1 MIKNKQ
7 VNLWRGND
15 PPPTLYH
22 IWFKD
27 EKVLLRYDEEAKD
40 WVVFLDSGRISEVI
54 AQFLDTID
62 SMSVNGHLISESPV
76 LDGSDLLVGS
86 NGHYVKENDTLQ
98 EATLKL
104 DSLLTTKIYG
114 Q

>member
-7 VNLWRGND
+7 VNLWRGNEE
-15 PPPTLYH
+15 PPTLYH

-27 EKVLLRYDEEAKD
+27 EQLLLRYDEEVKD
-40 WVVFLDSGRISEVI
+40 WVVFLDSGHIVDIITE
-54 AQFLDTID
+54 FLNTID
-62 SMSVNGHLISESPV
+62 SMSINGHPLSDSPV
-76 LDGSDLLVGS
+76 LDGSDLLVGQ
-86 NGHYVKENDTLQ
+86 NGHYVKQDDTLQ

-104 DSLLTTKIYG
+104 DSLLTTKVYG

>member
-7 VNLWRGND
+7 VNIWRGPD
-15 PPPTLYH
+15 PPPTIYH

-27 EKVLLRYDEEAKD
+27 EELLLRYDEVKQD
-40 WVVFLDSGRISEVI
+40 WIVFLDSANISQVI
-54 AQFLDTID
+54 KQFVDSID
-62 SMSVNGHLISESPV
+62 NASVNGYSILESPV
-76 LDGSDLLVGS
+76 LDAADLKIGED
-86 NGHYVKENDTLQ
+86 GHYIKANNTIQ

-104 DSLLTTKIYG
+104 DSLLTTKVYD

>member
-7 VNLWRGND
+7 VNLWRGD
-15 PPPTLYH
+15 QAPPTLYH

-27 EKVLLRYDEEAKD
+27 ERLLLRYDEEVKD
-40 WVVFLDSGRISEVI
+40 WVVFLDSGHIAEVI
-54 AQFLDTID
+54 AEFLDTID
-62 SMSVNGHLISESPV
+62 NMSINGHPISESPV
-76 LDGSDLLVGS
+76 LDGSDLLVGED
-86 NGHYVKENDTLQ
+86 GHYVKQDDTLQ

-104 DSLLTTKIYG
+104 DSLLTTKVYG